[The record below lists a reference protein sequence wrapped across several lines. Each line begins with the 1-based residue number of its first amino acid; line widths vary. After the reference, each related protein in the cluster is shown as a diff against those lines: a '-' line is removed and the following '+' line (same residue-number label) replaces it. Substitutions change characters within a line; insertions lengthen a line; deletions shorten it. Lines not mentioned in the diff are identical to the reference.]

1 MTTIPRATLDRIR
14 EAVNLP
20 ALVQEYVTMRASA
33 QQFLILCPAHE
44 EKNPSCRVYSDHCWC
59 YTCQWHGD
67 AYRFLMLVTGCTF
80 MEAATQLSERTGIPL
95 EGKPATR
102 IQRTYDAQEREFAEW
117 WQRRTAERLAVR
129 LSAYVRAGTDEE
141 ADGMLM
147 GIGPDSHVVSE
158 PNAIDAAGLI
168 WRQVAGV
175 KGDERLRL
183 CLSAATAE
191 ERAEWQE
198 WKRSKRETTEMIVE
212 LLVAAGPRDVSGLS
226 RLDPAEFVR
235 QHGTEAYQTALGV

>member
-20 ALVQEYVTMRASA
+20 VLVQEYVTMRPSA
-33 QQFLILCPAHE
+33 QQFLIMCPAHE

-80 MEAATQLSERTGIPL
+80 MEAAAQLSERTGIPL
-95 EGKPATR
+95 EGKPTTR
-102 IQRTYDAQEREFAEW
+102 IQRVYDAQEREFSEW

-141 ADGMLM
+141 A
-147 GIGPDSHVVSE
+147 S
-158 PNAIDAAGLI
+158 AAGLL